1 MIAVN
6 ERLSCALIDISLFG
20 RVGLFVARSFTGH
33 AIMWGAQNGVLFKK
47 QVLCVSMKAIIILF
61 IHLTRISP
69 SLREKNVK

>member
-1 MIAVN
+1 MDNLKGGNRRN
-6 ERLSCALIDISLFG
+6 ENHQF

-33 AIMWGAQNGVLFKK
+33 AIMWGARNGVLFKK
-47 QVLCVSMKAIIILF
+47 QVLCVSMKAIIILL